1 MYTLVITDGDPREE
15 ASNIID
21 TIQSVTLFGATQDAH
36 NIGKGQYASIYAPD
50 GECIFEINKI

>member
-21 TIQSVTLFGATQDAH
+21 TIRSVKLSEAKQDAYD
-36 NIGKGQYASIYAPD
+36 IIEGQFASIYAPD
-50 GECIFEINKI
+50 GECVFEINKI